1 MMTITGD
8 WDDKEW
14 YGDVLVDGVKL
25 DPKPS
30 QKLRNHSPD
39 GFAWG
44 YPGSGPAQ
52 LALAIL
58 LRAGLPAEEAIHH
71 YQDFKREFIQGLPR
85 DGGFTLK
92 VDVNAWMAARRSAGI
107 NFVVVNDEARGINYR
122 ITTEM
127 ENIALAV
134 GKDLAEN
141 QASQRLGED
150 WWVFIEVPGDRP
162 TRYTVG
168 QLIGMWEASR

>member
-58 LRAGLPAEEAIHH
+58 LRAGLPA
-71 YQDFKREFIQGLPR
+71 D
-85 DGGFTLK
+85 
-92 VDVNAWMAARRSAGI
+92 RRPAGI